1 MLRSMSR
8 TPLLRAFRRLA
19 EEHRA
24 AEQLGIPPAEL
35 RGQRAA
41 ADAAYTR
48 GDLLKRGA
56 VAGVGAVAGTSFLAQ
71 RAMAAKGG
79 AAPRIAIVG
88 GGIAGLNAALT
99 LADKGVPSTIYE
111 ASPARVGGRMHSNGA
126 GSYWADGQVSEWCG
140 ELIDTNHKT
149 IQALAQRFKLP
160 LADTYAG
167 YPNGSTDTYW
177 FASSGYYS
185 TDQADK
191 DFQPIHNTLQGQV
204 QATSYPTTYKI
215 HTDAGIEFDDMTV
228 YDWIERYVDGG
239 HRSPMGKLLDS
250 AYNEEYGAE
259 TTDQAALNLMYLLG
273 YNASPGNFSVYGKS
287 DERYHTIGGNEQIP
301 QAIASYLGYQ
311 SIKLGWAMQAIKLN
325 TDGSVSLTFSTPGK
339 TQTVVA
345 DHVILCMSFS
355 VLRTL
360 DYSRASFDSLK
371 KTAITQLGSG
381 RNAKL
386 QLQFKTRYWNTS
398 GPWGVSNGN
407 VYTDNGFQNAWDTS
421 AGELGGAS
429 GLLVDYAGGDY
440 AASFA
445 PSTPYSTAASNPQ
458 VATYAK
464 AWLAKAEAIFPGITK
479 QWNGKATLSTPF
491 LDPLLNCSYSYWKP
505 GQYVGFSGYEGV
517 AQGPSLQI
525 HFAGEHC
532 SQDFQGYMEGGAQE
546 GARAAGEILAALK

>member
-1 MLRSMSR
+1 
-8 TPLLRAFRRLA
+8 
-19 EEHRA
+19 
-24 AEQLGIPPAEL
+24 
-35 RGQRAA
+35 
-41 ADAAYTR
+41 
-48 GDLLKRGA
+48 
-56 VAGVGAVAGTSFLAQ
+56 
-71 RAMAAKGG
+71 
-79 AAPRIAIVG
+79 
-88 GGIAGLNAALT
+88 
-99 LADKGVPSTIYE
+99 
-111 ASPARVGGRMHSNGA
+111 
-126 GSYWADGQVSEWCG
+126 VSEWCG

-177 FASSGYYS
+177 FKSSGYYS

-204 QATSYPTTYKI
+204 QSTSYPTTYKI
-215 HTDAGIEFDDMTV
+215 HTDAGIFFDDMTA
-228 YDWIERYVDGG
+228 YDWIENYGPGG
-239 HRSPMGKLLDS
+239 HRSPMGKLLDA

-301 QAIASYLGYQ
+301 QAIAGYLGYRN
-311 SIKLGWAMQAIKLN
+311 IKLGWAMQAVALN
-325 TDGSVSLTFSTPGK
+325 ADGTVSLTFSTGGK

-360 DYSRASFDSLK
+360 DWSRAGFDKLK
-371 KTAITQLGSG
+371 QTAITQLGSG
-381 RNAKL
+381 VNAKL

-407 VYTDNGFQNAWDTS
+407 VYSDNGFQNTWDTA
-421 AGELGGAS
+421 AGEPGGAS
-429 GLLVDYAGGDY
+429 GLLVDYAGGNY
-440 AASFA
+440 AGSFN
-445 PSTPYSTAASNPQ
+445 PSTPYSTAADNPQ

-464 AWLAKAEAIFPGITK
+464 AWLTKLESVFPGVTK
-479 QWNGKATLSTPF
+479 QWNGKASLSTPF
-491 LDPLLNCSYSYWKP
+491 LDPLLRCSYSYWKP

-546 GARAAGEILAALK
+546 GARAAGEVLAALKK